1 MSITLIETI
10 SALRNGQQLEWKS
23 SGQFKAGKIVLE
35 TARQRRLF
43 SHLISL
49 DSKKVAITDEILFE
63 GIIAAWSD
71 TKIDPVDSV
80 QESIPDKRS
89 GPWCLSKIESTGF
102 GGLNCPD
109 GPKFG
114 LTVDSENW
122 CIEGY
127 NGSGKTSLASLI
139 IWTMTGYR
147 IREQEGLRLD
157 DGRRE
162 PVTNEK
168 GNNIGSWP
176 PLIAYPETPE
186 GLKEAAV
193 VECTLTFVDP
203 AGNKALAY
211 RKVSSPVEGEPTVTA
226 IVDPVLS
233 MSPELIETGLLMPAR
248 IGHIGFGEKSKD
260 LYQAIRMLTGLD
272 QLSDLA
278 TGAGN
283 LMHKSKRFLKYAKDM
298 GADQLEEAFE
308 KCIREAREIAE
319 NTSISLDPNYLL
331 KADNLAERLTS
342 LETDASEKARK
353 VLAVV
358 KTEIAASFNFE
369 DPRERNR
376 LIVAVKKARDDIDEG
391 PKGLPFFNVLTTLEK
406 AYREVFS
413 EVGTGVVESEVS
425 LDRALEWHSKQE
437 SDHRLR
443 LKALASKFFVTEE
456 MVEEVA
462 TCPLCDTKLT
472 SVAQKELAEE
482 LSVLKKNADVA
493 GREIAD
499 ACGDIKR
506 KLTERIPDY
515 FLSVCS
521 DLAMISPRADFL
533 NALKAR
539 FADRS
544 PYRDILIGMAK
555 LVEDTANDAKQN
567 LPEFMPKAQ
576 PYTESEIPEVKQLQS
591 YMLDLKRIL
600 ALGAWWAEHRSFF
613 IDSWNGLIGKSDEQ
627 GKWPAGS
634 LEGKIEALEDAVE
647 GVRPLD
653 KIAKLAN
660 EAKLSA
666 VKWQGIFDVQTIRE
680 EIAKDVKPLKDL
692 QNLVDCE
699 SHRTIETLSGRVSS
713 ILDDIW
719 CNERFS
725 FNEAFL
731 SKKTVSVHAS
741 FEAGMKV
748 DATLVANSSWL
759 CALLWAFVFALREQ
773 AVRKAQSC
781 KFPLMV
787 LDDPQATFDPRNLRS
802 WASKIVELANS
813 DVSKLEGMQL
823 FLTTHDPNFFYVIC
837 EVSGLIGRQGKI
849 AGPSKSS
856 EVAHIVNGTILERFF
871 EKADQDKND
880 EDGFTYVQQVRIY
893 CESLLKIML
902 RPEAVDLHRDTVGNL
917 LQRLAQLRDS
927 HIPPYN
933 RPPFGRLIRS
943 LDPST
948 SKKSKEF
955 LQVINDTH
963 HNFDGTIGYTEALK
977 VNSYWKSNVENA
989 FSKAFDL
996 ASDFDA
1002 YGGVTRLFDW
1012 PDNVIQFPNG
1022 NEDRVKLLG
1031 FDRTGYVAAAGT
1043 EGIVTGGGQIF
1054 IEESDE
1060 TQTFTLSEHSA
1071 YRLTANTLNP
1081 IADVGDVILVHN
1093 SNNPATFNLV
1103 VGIYGEKLY
1112 ARRLNETEEHN
1123 DLFMLTGQTTD
1134 PYSLPT
1140 PVIAPKDKIDLRKI
1154 IGTVFFPEAVPPP
1167 PSQHELSEVGVF
1179 GLVEDRL
1186 KNVRLLQVKGRSMEP
1201 IALDGQYLMTRD
1213 EVFET
1218 SNLNKLDGQLVIASD
1233 DEDRIYFKRLRLHA
1247 DTIVLESTNSS
1258 RSTSSEILSLYE
1270 GGKFPRLVSLRSVV
1284 GVLFDPPVAN

>member
-10 SALRNGQQLEWKS
+10 SALRNGKCLEWKS

-35 TARQRRLF
+35 SERQRRLF

-49 DSKKVAITDEILFE
+49 DSQKLAATDEILFE
-63 GIIAAWSD
+63 GIVEAWSD
-71 TKIDPVDSV
+71 TKIDMVESV
-80 QESIPDKRS
+80 QESALDKHS

-102 GGLNCPD
+102 GGLNCPN
-109 GPKFG
+109 GPKFE

-147 IREQEGLRLD
+147 IREQEGLRRD

-168 GNNIGSWP
+168 GKNIGSWS

-186 GLKEAAV
+186 GLKDAAI

-203 AGNKALAY
+203 SGNKALAH
-211 RKVSSPVEGEPTVTA
+211 RKVCSPVEGEPSVTA
-226 IVDPVLS
+226 KVDPVLS

-272 QLSDLA
+272 QLADLA

-283 LMHKSKRFLKYAKDM
+283 LTHKSKRFLKYAKDK
-298 GADQLEEAFE
+298 GADQIEETFE
-308 KCIREAREIAE
+308 KCIREARDIAE
-319 NTSISLDPNYLL
+319 NTAISLDQNYSLN
-331 KADNLAERLTS
+331 ADNLAERLTS

-369 DPRERNR
+369 DQRERNR
-376 LIVAVKKARDDIDEG
+376 LIVAVKQARDDIDEG
-391 PKGLPFFNVLTTLEK
+391 PKGLPFFNVLTALEK
-406 AYREVFS
+406 AYSEVFS
-413 EVGTGVVESEVS
+413 EIETAIVESEFS

-443 LKALASKFFVTEE
+443 LKALASKFFITVDTIED
-456 MVEEVA
+456 VA

-472 SVAQKELAEE
+472 SAAQKALAEE

-493 GREIAD
+493 GREITD
-499 ACGDIKR
+499 ACGDITK
-506 KLTERIPDY
+506 KMNERIPDY
-515 FLSVCS
+515 LRLAFS
-521 DLAMISPRADFL
+521 DLAMMSPREDFL
-533 NALKAR
+533 NAVKAR

-555 LVEDTANDAKQN
+555 LVDDIASDAKQN
-567 LPEFMPKAQ
+567 LPEFVCKAQ
-576 PYTESEIPEVKQLQS
+576 SYAESEVPEVKQLQS
-591 YMLDLKRIL
+591 DLLNLKRIL
-600 ALGAWWAEHRSFF
+600 ALGTWWAEHSSVF
-613 IDSWNGLIGKSDEQ
+613 IDSWKGLIGKSDTN
-627 GKWPAGS
+627 GKWPADS

-653 KIAKLAN
+653 RIAKLAR

-666 VKWQGIFDVQTIRE
+666 VKWQRIFAVQTIRE
-680 EIAKDVKPLKDL
+680 EIAKDAKPLKDL
-692 QNLVDCE
+692 QNFVDCE
-699 SHRTIETLSGRVSS
+699 THRTIETLSGRVSK
-713 ILDDIW
+713 ILDDIL
-719 CNERFS
+719 CNERFA
-725 FNEAFL
+725 FKEANL
-731 SKKTVSVHAS
+731 SKKTVSIHAS
-741 FEAGMKV
+741 FEAGMKI

-759 CALLWAFVFALREQ
+759 YALLWAFVFALREQ
-773 AVRKAQSC
+773 ANRKAHGIG
-781 KFPLMV
+781 FPLMV
-787 LDDPQATFDPRNLRS
+787 LDDPQATFDSKNLRS
-802 WASKIVELANS
+802 WANKIVRLANA
-813 DVSKLEGMQL
+813 DVSSLEGIQL
-823 FLTTHDPNFFYVIC
+823 FLTTHDRNFFDVIC
-837 EVSGLIGRQGKI
+837 QASGLDGRQGKI

-856 EVAHIVNGTILERFF
+856 KVAHIVDGANLERLFQ
-871 EKADQDKND
+871 KANQDKND
-880 EDGFTYVQQVRIY
+880 EDGFTYVQEVRMY

-902 RPEAVDLHRDTVGNL
+902 RQEAIDSRRDALGKL
-917 LQRLAQLRDS
+917 RERLAQLRAS

-933 RPPFGRLIRS
+933 RPEFMRLLQS
-943 LDPST
+943 LNPSAC
-948 SKKSKEF
+948 KDSKEF
-955 LQVINDTH
+955 LQLINDSH
-963 HNFDGTIGYTEALK
+963 HNFDGTIGYAEALT
-977 VNSYWKSNVENA
+977 VNSYWKRKVEKA

-1002 YGGVTRLFDW
+1002 YGGVTRQIDW
-1012 PDNVIQFPNG
+1012 PENVIQFPNG
-1022 NEDRVKLLG
+1022 NEARVKLLG
-1031 FDRTGYVAAAGT
+1031 FDRTGFVAAAET
-1043 EGIVTGGGQIF
+1043 EGIVTGGGQILVK
-1054 IEESDE
+1054 ESDE

-1071 YRLTANTLNP
+1071 YRLIANTLNP
-1081 IADVGDVILVHN
+1081 VADVGDVLLVHN
-1093 SNNPATFNLV
+1093 SQKPATLNLV
-1103 VGIYGEKLY
+1103 VGRYGEKLY

-1123 DLFMLTGQTTD
+1123 ELFMLTGQTTD
-1134 PYSLPT
+1134 PYSLPI

-1167 PSQHELSEVGVF
+1167 PSEHELSEVGVF

-1218 SNLNKLDGQLVIASD
+1218 STLNKLDGQLVIASD

-1258 RSTSSEILSLYE
+1258 RSTSSEILSLSE

-1284 GVLFDPPVAN
+1284 GVLFDPPVAT

>member
-10 SALRNGQQLEWKS
+10 SALSNGKPVEWKS

-35 TARQRRLF
+35 SARQRRLF
-43 SHLISL
+43 SHLMSL
-49 DSKKVAITDEILFE
+49 DSQKVAATDEVLFE
-63 GIIAAWSD
+63 GIIEAWND
-71 TKIDPVDSV
+71 TKIDQVDSV
-80 QESIPDKRS
+80 QESVPDKQS

-109 GPKFG
+109 GPKFE

-162 PVTNEK
+162 PVTNDK
-168 GNNIGSWP
+168 GKNIGSWP

-211 RKVSSPVEGEPTVTA
+211 RKVCSPVEGEPIVTA
-226 IVDPVLS
+226 TVDPVLLV
-233 MSPELIETGLLMPAR
+233 SPELIETGLLMPAR

-272 QLSDLA
+272 QLADLA

-298 GADQLEEAFE
+298 GVDEIEEAFE
-308 KCIREAREIAE
+308 KCIREARDTAE
-319 NTSISLDPNYLL
+319 STSISLDQNYSLS
-331 KADNLAERLTS
+331 ADNLAERLTS
-342 LETDASEKARK
+342 LETRASEKARK

-369 DPRERNR
+369 DPRERKR
-376 LIVAVKKARDDIDEG
+376 LIVAVKEARDDIDEG
-391 PKGLPFFNVLTTLEK
+391 LKGLPFFNVLTELEK

-413 EVGTGVVESEVS
+413 EIETAIVESEFS
-425 LDRALEWHSKQE
+425 LDRALEWHSKQD

-443 LKALASKFFVTEE
+443 LKALASKFFIT
-456 MVEEVA
+456 VETVEDVA

-472 SVAQKELAEE
+472 SEAQKSLAEE
-482 LSVLKKNADVA
+482 LSILKKNADVA

-499 ACGDIKR
+499 ACSDITK
-506 KLTERIPDY
+506 KMNERIPDY
-515 FLSVCS
+515 LLSVRS
-521 DLAMISPRADFL
+521 DLAMMSPREDFL

-555 LVEDTANDAKQN
+555 LVEDIASQAQEN
-567 LPEFMPKAQ
+567 LPEFVCKAQ
-576 PYTESEIPEVKQLQS
+576 SYAESEVPEVKQLQS
-591 YMLDLKRIL
+591 YLLDLQRIL
-600 ALGAWWAEHRSFF
+600 VLGTWWAEHSSVF
-613 IDSWNGLIGKSDEQ
+613 IDSWKGLIGTSDDQ
-627 GKWPAGS
+627 GKWPADS

-653 KIAKLAN
+653 KIANLAS

-666 VKWQGIFDVQTIRE
+666 EKWQRIFDVQTIRE
-680 EIAKDVKPLKDL
+680 DIAKDVKPLKDL

-699 SHRTIETLSGRVSS
+699 SHRTIETLSGRVSK

-719 CNERFS
+719 CNERFA
-725 FNEAFL
+725 FKEASL

-741 FEAGMKV
+741 FEAGMKI

-773 AVRKAQSC
+773 AIRKTQGTG
-781 KFPLMV
+781 FPLMV
-787 LDDPQATFDPRNLRS
+787 LDDPQATFDPKNLRS
-802 WASKIVELANS
+802 WASKIVRLANA
-813 DVSKLEGMQL
+813 DVSSLEGMQL
-823 FLTTHDPNFFYVIC
+823 FLTTHDRTFFHVIC
-837 EVSGLIGRQGKI
+837 GTLGLTGRQGKI

-856 EVAHIVNGTILERFF
+856 KVAHIVNGTILERLF
-871 EKADQDKND
+871 EKANEYKND
-880 EDGFTYVQQVRIY
+880 EDGFNYVQQVRMY
-893 CESLLKIML
+893 CESLFKIML
-902 RPEAVDLHRDTVGNL
+902 RPEAVNSQRDTLGKL
-917 LQRLAQLRDS
+917 LEHLAKLRRNR
-927 HIPPYN
+927 IAPYN
-933 RPPFGRLIRS
+933 RVAFDRLIKS
-943 LDPST
+943 LHPST
-948 SKKSKEF
+948 NKDSNEF
-955 LQVINDTH
+955 RQLINEPH
-963 HNFDGTIGYTEALK
+963 HNFDGTIGYAEALT
-977 VNSYWKSNVENA
+977 VRSYWKGKVEKE

-996 ASDFDA
+996 VSDYDA
-1002 YGGVTRLFDW
+1002 YVGVTRQIDW
-1012 PDNVIQFPNG
+1012 PENVIQFPNG

-1031 FDRTGYVAAAGT
+1031 FDRTGFVAAAET
-1043 EGIVTGGGQIF
+1043 EGIVPGGGQILV
-1054 IEESDE
+1054 EESDE

-1071 YRLTANTLNP
+1071 YRLTENTLNP
-1081 IADVGDVILVHN
+1081 IADVGDVVLVHN
-1093 SNNPATFNLV
+1093 SENPSTLNLV
-1103 VGIYGEKLY
+1103 VGIHGEKLY
-1112 ARRLNETEEHN
+1112 ARRMNEPEEHN
-1123 DLFMLTGQTTD
+1123 DLVVLTGQTTD

-1140 PVIAPKDKIDLRKI
+1140 PLIAPKDKIELRKI
-1154 IGTVFFPEAVPPP
+1154 IGTVFFPKAVPPP
-1167 PSQHELSEVGVF
+1167 PSEHELSEVGMF

-1218 SNLNKLDGQLVIASD
+1218 SNIKKLDGQLVIASD
-1233 DEDRIYFKRLRLHA
+1233 DEDRIYFKRLRVHP
-1247 DTIVLESTNSS
+1247 DVIVLESTNSS
-1258 RSTSSEILSLYE
+1258 RSTSSEILSLSE
-1270 GGKFPRLVSLRSVV
+1270 GGTFPRLVSLRSVV
-1284 GVLFDPPVAN
+1284 GVLFDPPVAT